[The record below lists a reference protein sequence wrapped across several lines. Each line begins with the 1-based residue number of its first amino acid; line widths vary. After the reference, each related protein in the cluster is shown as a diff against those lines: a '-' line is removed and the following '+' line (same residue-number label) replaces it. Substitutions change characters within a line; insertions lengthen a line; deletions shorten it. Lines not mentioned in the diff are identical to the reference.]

1 MAIVSLNSENIMK
14 KIYHSLILTPIF
26 FMSALAFAESVVVP
40 VHLVSATGVGSL
52 VGQIELSDTKQ
63 GLKILPNIELLP
75 AGQRAIHIHENP
87 SCDAGL
93 KEGVATAAFAAGAH
107 FDPNHS
113 GKHLGPNGA
122 GHHGD
127 LPVIDV
133 DSAGKATVAV
143 LAPHL
148 KLSQIHSRSIVIH
161 EGGDNYSD
169 TPKPLGGAGAR
180 IACGVIP

>member
-1 MAIVSLNSENIMK
+1 MK
-14 KIYHSLILTPIF
+14 KIYHLSILFSVF
-26 FMSALAFAESVVVP
+26 FFPLLAFSESVLVP
-40 VHLVSATGVGSL
+40 IHLVSTTGVGSL
-52 VGQIELSDTKQ
+52 VGQIELSDTKE
-63 GLKILPNIELLP
+63 GLKILPKIEHLP
-75 AGQRAIHIHENP
+75 VGQRAIHIHENP

-93 KEGVATAAFAAGAH
+93 KEGVATAALAAGSH

-113 GKHLGPNGA
+113 GKHLGPSGA

-127 LPVIDV
+127 LPVIEV
-133 DSAGKATVAV
+133 DSAGKATVSV

-148 KLSQIHSRSIVIH
+148 KLSQIHKRSIVIH